1 MYNALKNIS
10 VEDSYAHINS
20 QDTNRMVTTKTV
32 VESSIRW
39 FKAKQI
45 NMLLVSSVQ
54 NSISSTKKKTMF
66 CVQLVNVLSLGLTQ
80 NLLSALQATWL
91 TSMNQTTTRIKII
104 CQSRSK
110 VKEKSLLTPYSL
122 PTSLCN
128 AAPTTVI

>member
-110 VKEKSLLTPYSL
+110 VKEKSLQI
-122 PTSLCN
+122 LCFQPISQCSV
-128 AAPTTVI
+128 APTTET